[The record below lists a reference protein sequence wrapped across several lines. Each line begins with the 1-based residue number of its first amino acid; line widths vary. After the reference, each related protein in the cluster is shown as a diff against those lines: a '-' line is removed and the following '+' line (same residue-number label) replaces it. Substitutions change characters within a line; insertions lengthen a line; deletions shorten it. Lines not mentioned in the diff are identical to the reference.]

1 MKDKYVNFYLY
12 MVPLMSC
19 MGILLSAF
27 RISDGISFI
36 LVYLLFSLVLDLI
49 LVMFYAKSFWNKD
62 VAICLFLLIPPLLVG
77 LVNNEFSRRHLT
89 DLLVPIL
96 FFIKVSFFSKY
107 WLNKDIS
114 EYIKIYSKITL
125 LLSFFLLI
133 IVYSLFSSSG
143 ATRLSIFP
151 PLELSASYYLFSNP
165 ILFVLSF
172 FLIIAYGKRAQ
183 LISAIIVFCVS
194 YRFVNYKMK
203 LVFIMIACFIIAGV
217 TFFISNDPN
226 NISVRRFVY
235 SIGLLFNGDFESINK
250 LSAGRFDEVF
260 AIFSE
265 MEISDFLFGMGNG
278 YTYELMLSS
287 GEMKDVTNAHFT
299 PVGLLSKYGI
309 FYTLFVYY
317 FFLKLLFTSKIK
329 GRADTDKVV
338 YLAVLFLFLESF
350 FSYSLFVVS
359 ITPILIGSLL
369 SFKDIKE

>member
-1 MKDKYVNFYLY
+1 
-12 MVPLMSC
+12 
-19 MGILLSAF
+19 
-27 RISDGISFI
+27 
-36 LVYLLFSLVLDLI
+36 
-49 LVMFYAKSFWNKD
+49 
-62 VAICLFLLIPPLLVG
+62 
-77 LVNNEFSRRHLT
+77 
-89 DLLVPIL
+89 
-96 FFIKVSFFSKY
+96 
-107 WLNKDIS
+107 
-114 EYIKIYSKITL
+114 
-125 LLSFFLLI
+125 
-133 IVYSLFSSSG
+133 
-143 ATRLSIFP
+143 
-151 PLELSASYYLFSNP
+151 
-165 ILFVLSF
+165 
-172 FLIIAYGKRAQ
+172 
-183 LISAIIVFCVS
+183 
-194 YRFVNYKMK
+194 MK